1 MGEEPG
7 QGLDDG
13 HAGTGDHQNGWMES
27 LPKGQTSPASSLCRA
42 ALRGTLVACG

>member
-13 HAGTGDHQNGWMES
+13 HAGTGDQQKGWVES
-27 LPKGQTSPASSLCRA
+27 WPKG
-42 ALRGTLVACG
+42 